1 MKKLIALLFMFTLL
15 SNGLV
20 FSQLTQEQI
29 DRVSRL
35 ECKLTF
41 NGDAVVGVRTDGTTD
56 LNRICTLPPVVAL
69 FTSPFNVTYED
80 NFITSATFTPTGGTS
95 IYDIQSNGVPVEL
108 WQSPINPDQVHAVYM
123 TAELGD
129 PGFANRRTK
138 YYYSAD
144 RGTTWSFISEVPTNV
159 RSGYCTVT
167 GLSDNNVMVANHHTD
182 GISRTF
188 IYVDIFPGLGSW
200 LELDPV
206 LGPHI
211 QAEWPRFIATGNIT
225 NPTKMVILSSGNASD
240 TCWTNTGQTLTP
252 PGEFTGWT
260 YLDGADNAER
270 HAIARGQDGR
280 IGITYVAH
288 PTLNL
293 ANIGDAFFLESTD
306 DGATFSTPIKI
317 YDGMVGGDSLG
328 VLGGMSLVY
337 QYNQPKVV
345 FTVATLSPGTPG
357 SYYPGGYSYI
367 RCWSPTFPGTD
378 PNKSV
383 VVADSNNIPYN
394 PYFWTASSDGLSG
407 ICKPNI
413 GLSADGDVLFSGFL
427 AASAFTGGSVD
438 TTSFF
443 DGYFSASGDG
453 GLTWKTPVKITPD
466 SPRRD
471 WTNTSISPYND
482 NSATTWYANLLIQ
495 SDSIPGSL
503 VNHPANG
510 ESLAQL
516 MFVRVE
522 ISMDSIDVG
531 VKNISNEIPGEY
543 SLQQNYPNPF
553 NPTTTIRFDIPSTSN
568 VTLKVY
574 NITGQEVA
582 TLINNEFVSAG
593 IKEIDFNAVNLSS
606 GIYFYTLKAND
617 FTATKKMILLK

>member
-20 FSQLTQEQI
+20 FSQLTQDQI

-35 ECKLTF
+35 EYKLQM
-41 NGDAVVGVRTDGTTD
+41 NRDAVVGVRTDGKTD
-56 LNRICTLPPVVAL
+56 FSRISTLPPVAEI
-69 FTSPFNVTYED
+69 FTSSFNVTYEND
-80 NFITSATFTPTGGTS
+80 FITSATFTPTGGTS
-95 IYDIQSNGVPVEL
+95 IYDMQSNGTPVEL

-129 PGFANRRTK
+129 PSFTNRRTK

-144 RGTTWSFISEVPTNV
+144 RGTTWSFISEVPANV

-167 GLSDNNVMVANHHTD
+167 GLSDNNIMVANHHTD

-188 IYVDIFPGLGSW
+188 IYVDIFPGLGSF

-211 QAEWPRFIATGNIT
+211 QAEWPRLIATSSIT
-225 NPTKMVILSSGNASD
+225 NTNKMVILSSGNASD
-240 TCWTNTGQTLTP
+240 TSWYNIGQTLTA
-252 PGEFTGWT
+252 PGTFTGWT
-260 YLDGADNAER
+260 FFPARNAEEYQ
-270 HAIARGQDGR
+270 IARGQDGR
-280 IGITYVAH
+280 IGVAYVIHSDLYPAD
-288 PTLNL
+288 
-293 ANIGDAFFLESTD
+293 IGDLYFMESTD
-306 DGATFSTPIKI
+306 DGNTFSTPLLI
-317 YDGMVGGDSLG
+317 YDADFSATGDSLG
-328 VLGGMSLVY
+328 AFNGLSIVY

-345 FTVATLSPGTPG
+345 FETAMLNPPTGFFPGLP
-357 SYYPGGYSYI
+357 SNI
-367 RCWSPTFPGTD
+367 RCWSPTLPGSD
-378 PNKSV
+378 PDKSI
-383 VVADSNNIPYN
+383 VVADSSNVPFN
-394 PYFWTASSDGLSG
+394 PHVGVNDGLTG
-407 ICKPNI
+407 ICRPTI
-413 GLSADGDVLFSGFL
+413 GLSEDGNVLFSAFVV
-427 AASAFTGGSVD
+427 ASPFTGGAAD
-438 TTSFF
+438 TTSFN
-443 DGYFSASGDG
+443 DVYFTASGDG

-471 WTNTSISPYND
+471 WTYPSISPYND
-482 NSATTWYANLLIQ
+482 NTATTWYANLLIQ
-495 SDSIPGSL
+495 SDSIPGSF
-503 VNHPANG
+503 VNGTSNG

-516 MFVRVE
+516 MFVRIE
-522 ISMDSIDVG
+522 ISTDSIDVG
-531 VKNISNEIPGEY
+531 VKNISSEIPGEY

-582 TLINNEFVSAG
+582 TLLKNEVVSAG
-593 IKEIDFNAVNLSS
+593 MKEIDFDAVNLSS